1 MRFKKLELLGFK
13 SFAETTELIFEPGV
27 TAVVGPNGCGKCVRG
42 SSRVLLSDGRRLPIG
57 PLVESILEKSAH
69 VVSLDD
75 GFCSAENSD
84 DLRILS
90 LNPKTLKLEPR
101 PIAAFIKRSSPE
113 FLLRIQTKSGKEIT
127 ATPYHPLF
135 TLKSGR
141 LHALRADE
149 VGVGVQ
155 IAVIP
160 CTDSHYEMD
169 DAPLRD
175 CFVGSIEPPRNDR
188 VETALEE
195 LVRVDLL
202 VGASVYWD
210 EIVAVEQV
218 PPEGPWVYDLSVD
231 ETHNFVA
238 ENIVV
243 HNSNVADA
251 IKWVLGEQ
259 SPRELRGGRM
269 EDLIFNGSD
278 RREPINYAEVSLT
291 LDNSEKKL
299 PIDFSEVVISRRLFR
314 TGESEYLLNRSVVR
328 LKDIQEMLMGTGIG
342 TSSYSLFEQG
352 RIEQIISARPEDRRV
367 VFEEA
372 AGITKFKS
380 QKREAMRRLEETED
394 NLARV
399 SDVIA
404 EVKRQIQS
412 LERQV
417 RRARHYQE
425 QMEELKKLEVGL
437 ARNERGRLAG
447 LWQEKEASLQ
457 QFRKELSGIEE
468 QAAGQESSLTQARGR
483 VSEEDEI
490 FSRAREGLLAVTHR
504 QEAGRNSLQ
513 VNRERIA
520 EGQNRSGSAREEIA
534 AAEKQL
540 GQLQEQ
546 IRQLRVLV
554 GQEEEERRSKEGQIG
569 QWQTHLAGCARM
581 IDEAQGVITQA
592 RGQLLDLT
600 GSEVQVKNQL
610 ARVRQESARLE
621 ARAGRLQAENGKVSW
636 EQQEAGAKVEAL
648 RDGLMQARAV
658 MEQLD
663 RERGICEENLASTD
677 FSLSEA
683 EQETDNLGAE
693 MTRTGSRLE
702 ALKGLMDSH
711 EGYSNGVK
719 ALLKGMDEGAVSRDG
734 VNGVLA
740 ELIQVDRNDMAA
752 VDAALGPWAEAV
764 VVDSASVAN
773 RCRQFLESSGAG
785 RVLFL
790 IRDQVPNPLPEPDP
804 SSAVALLDRIGITPH
819 LQPLLQLI
827 LSDDWWVLLGPTPP
841 EEVMLVGRA
850 SRLQLLEI
858 GHAHLQ
864 GRMEEARARLTSLQE
879 QRRRQGEALAALEET
894 AGQRGQE
901 LHRVEAAFGS
911 AQADADKLRQE
922 MDLLKTEEAETSV
935 ELTQIHTELQRWETE
950 LAAKEQQLE
959 SHQSAIRQAQ
969 ETIAAAG
976 RQREETSVALA
987 GAKGELASLDE
998 VAASRRSSLQVLEQS
1013 VESLQARARERREE
1027 LAQLEQRQAQM
1038 EEACARI
1045 EQDLALLETELARVQ
1060 AQADEAARRREE
1072 SQRAALNQEQ
1082 EFLQVRRR
1090 LDQLQSKL
1098 HAQEMEQAQLTFQKE
1113 QIATRLL
1120 QMYQINLEET
1130 PEEPEAA
1137 GQNPER
1143 MRERAEELS
1152 QKLQKMGP
1160 VNLASI
1166 EEERELQNRFEFLS
1180 AQQADLTKAKEDIH
1194 AALTKINRT
1203 TRAMFRETF
1212 EAIHKE
1218 FQGTFRQLFGGGE
1231 ARLVLMDEEDLL
1243 ESGIEIIARP
1253 PGKPLQPISLLSGG
1267 EKALTTIALLFAI
1280 FKIRPSPFCL
1290 LDEIDAPLDEANVDR
1305 FTRALKEFLKDS
1317 QFIIITHNK
1326 KTMGMA
1332 DVMYGITMQ
1341 EMGVSKIVSVKF
1353 KKDGTGPTPRQP
1365 QPAVSSN

>member
-13 SFAETTELIFEPGV
+13 SFAEQTELIFEPGV
-27 TAVVGPNGCGKCVRG
+27 TAVVGPNGCGK
-42 SSRVLLSDGRRLPIG
+42 
-57 PLVESILEKSAH
+57 
-69 VVSLDD
+69 
-75 GFCSAENSD
+75 
-84 DLRILS
+84 
-90 LNPKTLKLEPR
+90 
-101 PIAAFIKRSSPE
+101 
-113 FLLRIQTKSGKEIT
+113 
-127 ATPYHPLF
+127 
-135 TLKSGR
+135 
-141 LHALRADE
+141 
-149 VGVGVQ
+149 
-155 IAVIP
+155 
-160 CTDSHYEMD
+160 
-169 DAPLRD
+169 
-175 CFVGSIEPPRNDR
+175 
-188 VETALEE
+188 
-195 LVRVDLL
+195 
-202 VGASVYWD
+202 
-210 EIVAVEQV
+210 
-218 PPEGPWVYDLSVD
+218 
-231 ETHNFVA
+231 
-238 ENIVV
+238 
-243 HNSNVADA
+243 SNVADA

-278 RREPINYAEVSLT
+278 RREPIHFAEVSLT

-342 TSSYSLFEQG
+342 TSAYSLFEQG

-417 RRARHYQE
+417 RRAKQYRE

-437 ARNERGRLAG
+437 ARQERGRLAG
-447 LWQEKEASLQ
+447 LWQEKESSLQ
-457 QFRKELSGIEE
+457 AFRQELSGIEE
-468 QAAGQESSLTQARGR
+468 QVAGQESSLAQARGR
-483 VSEEDEI
+483 VSEADEQ

-504 QEAGRNSLQ
+504 QEAGRNGLQ

-520 EGQNRSGSAREEIA
+520 EGQNRSGSAREEISE
-534 AAEKQL
+534 AEKQL
-540 GQLQEQ
+540 LQLQEQ
-546 IRQLRVLV
+546 IRQLQTLLA
-554 GQEEEERRSKEGQIG
+554 GEEEERRSKEEQIG
-569 QWQTHLAGCARM
+569 RWQVQLAGCARM
-581 IDEAQGVITQA
+581 IDDAQQVITQA
-592 RGQLLDLT
+592 REQLLDLT

-621 ARAGRLQAENGKVSW
+621 ARAGRLQSETAKVSR
-636 EQQEAGAKVEAL
+636 EQQEAGAKMDGL

-658 MEQLD
+658 MEQLEKEK
-663 RERGICEENLASTD
+663 RICEEGLCSTD
-677 FSLSEA
+677 FSLAEQ
-683 EQETDNLGAE
+683 EQETDNLAQE
-693 MTRTGSRLE
+693 LTRTGSRLE

-711 EGYSNGVK
+711 EGYSSGVK
-719 ALLKGMDEGAVSRDG
+719 ALLKAMDEGAVARDG

-740 ELIQVDRNDMAA
+740 ELIHVGREDMAA

-764 VVDSASVAN
+764 VVDSASAAE

-790 IRDQVPNPLPEPDP
+790 IRDQVPDPLPEPDL

-827 LSDDWWVLLGPTPP
+827 LSDDWWVLLGPTPS
-841 EEVMLVGRA
+841 EEAMLVGRA
-850 SRLQLLEI
+850 SRLQSLEI
-858 GHAHLQ
+858 SHAHLQ
-864 GRMEEARARLTSLQE
+864 GQMGEARVKLASLQE
-879 QRRRQGEALAALEET
+879 QRRQQAEALSTLEET
-894 AGQRGQE
+894 AGQKGQE
-901 LHRVEAAFGS
+901 LHRAEAVFSS

-922 MDLLKTEEAETSV
+922 MEVLTTEEAETSA
-935 ELTQIHTELQRWETE
+935 ELTEIHTELDRWEQE
-950 LAAKEQQLE
+950 LAVKEQQLE
-959 SHQSAIRQAQ
+959 SHQTMIRQGQ

-976 RQREETSVALA
+976 RQREEVSVALA
-987 GAKGELASLDE
+987 GAKGELASLNQ
-998 VAASRRSSLQVLEQS
+998 VAASRRSSLEVLEQS
-1013 VESLQARARERREE
+1013 AESTRGRMEERRLE

-1038 EEACARI
+1038 EEQCARI
-1045 EQDLALLETELARVQ
+1045 EQELAGLEAELSRVQ
-1060 AQADEAARRREE
+1060 GQADEAARRREE
-1072 SQRAALNQEQ
+1072 QQRAAQQQEQ

-1098 HAQEMEQAQLTFQKE
+1098 HAQEMEQAQVTFQKE
-1113 QIATRLL
+1113 QIGTRLL
-1120 QMYQINLEET
+1120 QMYQINLDEAEG
-1130 PEEPEAA
+1130 PMGSDPAGSDPFDPEAA
-1137 GQNPER
+1137 R
-1143 MRERAEELS
+1143 SRAEELS

-1166 EEERELQNRFEFLS
+1166 DEERELQNRFEFLS

-1194 AALTKINRT
+1194 EALTKINRT

-1218 FQGTFRQLFGGGE
+1218 FQGTFKTLFGGGE

-1280 FKIRPSPFCL
+1280 FKIKPSPFCL

-1332 DVMYGITMQ
+1332 DVMYGVTMQ

-1353 KKDGTGPTPRQP
+1353 KKGDGSGPTPQQP
-1365 QPAVSSN
+1365 QPAVSRN

>member
-13 SFAETTELIFEPGV
+13 SFAEQTELIFEPGV
-27 TAVVGPNGCGKCVRG
+27 TAVVGPNGCGK
-42 SSRVLLSDGRRLPIG
+42 
-57 PLVESILEKSAH
+57 
-69 VVSLDD
+69 
-75 GFCSAENSD
+75 
-84 DLRILS
+84 
-90 LNPKTLKLEPR
+90 
-101 PIAAFIKRSSPE
+101 
-113 FLLRIQTKSGKEIT
+113 
-127 ATPYHPLF
+127 
-135 TLKSGR
+135 
-141 LHALRADE
+141 
-149 VGVGVQ
+149 
-155 IAVIP
+155 
-160 CTDSHYEMD
+160 
-169 DAPLRD
+169 
-175 CFVGSIEPPRNDR
+175 
-188 VETALEE
+188 
-195 LVRVDLL
+195 
-202 VGASVYWD
+202 
-210 EIVAVEQV
+210 
-218 PPEGPWVYDLSVD
+218 
-231 ETHNFVA
+231 
-238 ENIVV
+238 
-243 HNSNVADA
+243 SNVADA

-278 RREPINYAEVSLT
+278 RREPIHFAEVSLT

-299 PIDFSEVVISRRLFR
+299 PIDFAEVVISRRLFR
-314 TGESEYLLNRSVVR
+314 NGESEYLLNRSAVR

-342 TSSYSLFEQG
+342 TSAYSLFEQG
-352 RIEQIISARPEDRRV
+352 RIEQLISARPEDRRV

-380 QKREAMRRLEETED
+380 QKREAMRRLEETEE

-404 EVKRQIQS
+404 EVKRQTQA
-412 LERQV
+412 LDRQV
-417 RRARHYQE
+417 RRAKAYRE

-437 ARNERGRLAG
+437 ARQEQGRLAA

-457 QFRKELSGIEE
+457 AFRQELSGLEE
-468 QAAGQESSLTQARGR
+468 QAAGQESSLAQARGQG
-483 VSEEDEI
+483 SEAEES

-504 QEAGRNSLQ
+504 QEAGRNNLQ

-520 EGQNRSGSAREEIA
+520 EGQNRSESAREEIA
-534 AAEKQL
+534 GAEKQL

-554 GQEEEERRSKEGQIG
+554 GQEEEERLSKEGQITRWET
-569 QWQTHLAGCARM
+569 QLAGCARM
-581 IDEAQGVITQA
+581 IDEAQAVIGQA
-592 RGQLLDLT
+592 REQLLDLT

-621 ARAGRLQAENGKVSW
+621 ARAGRLQAENGKVSH
-636 EQQEAGAKVEAL
+636 EQQEAGSKVENL
-648 RDGLMQARAV
+648 RDSLLQIRAV
-658 MEQLD
+658 MEQLE
-663 RERGICEENLASTD
+663 RERTICQESLASTD
-677 FSLSEA
+677 LSLEDSER
-683 EQETDNLGAE
+683 ETGSLGAE
-693 MTRTGSRLE
+693 LNRVGSRLE
-702 ALKGLMDSH
+702 ALKGLMDNH
-711 EGYSNGVK
+711 EGYSSGVK
-719 ALLKGMDEGAVSRDG
+719 ALLKAMDEGIVAREG

-740 ELIQVDRNDMAA
+740 ELIHVDRNDMAA

-764 VVDSASVAN
+764 VVDSASAAQ
-773 RCRQFLESSGAG
+773 RCRQFLESSAAG

-804 SSAVALLDRIGITPH
+804 SSAVALLDRVGITPH

-841 EEVMLVGRA
+841 EEAMLVGRA
-850 SRLQLLEI
+850 SRLQSLEI
-858 GHAHLQ
+858 SNAHLQ
-864 GRMEEARARLTSLQE
+864 GKLEEARGRLASLEE
-879 QRRRQGEALAALEET
+879 QRREQAQALATLEEV
-894 AGQRGQE
+894 ADWKGQE
-901 LHRVEAAFGS
+901 LHRAEAMFGS
-911 AQADADKLRQE
+911 AQADSDKLRQE
-922 MDLLKTEEAETSV
+922 MEVLKTEETETSV
-935 ELTQIHTELQRWETE
+935 DLREIHTELERWEKE
-950 LAAKEQQLE
+950 LAVKEQQLE
-959 SHQSAIRQAQ
+959 SHQSAIRQGQ

-976 RQREETSVALA
+976 RQREEVSVALA

-1013 VESLQARARERREE
+1013 VESLEARAQERRAE
-1027 LAQLEQRQAQM
+1027 LAQLELRQAQL
-1038 EEACARI
+1038 EEACVRI
-1045 EQDLALLETELARVQ
+1045 EQELAGLEMELSRVQ

-1072 SQRAALNQEQ
+1072 AQRAAQEQEQ

-1113 QIATRLL
+1113 QIGTRLL
-1120 QMYQINLEET
+1120 QIYQINLDEM
-1130 PEEPEAA
+1130 PEELAEPDAAEPDPE
-1137 GQNPER
+1137 Q
-1143 MRERAEELS
+1143 MRARAEELS

-1180 AQQADLTKAKEDIH
+1180 AQQADLTKAKDDIH
-1194 AALTKINRT
+1194 EALTKISRT

-1218 FQGTFRQLFGGGE
+1218 FQGTFKQLFGGGE

-1267 EKALTTIALLFAI
+1267 EKALTAIALLFAI
-1280 FKIRPSPFCL
+1280 FKIKPSPFCL

-1332 DVMYGITMQ
+1332 DVMYGVTMQ

-1353 KKDGTGPTPRQP
+1353 KKDGTDPTQQQLQP
-1365 QPAVSSN
+1365 VVSRN